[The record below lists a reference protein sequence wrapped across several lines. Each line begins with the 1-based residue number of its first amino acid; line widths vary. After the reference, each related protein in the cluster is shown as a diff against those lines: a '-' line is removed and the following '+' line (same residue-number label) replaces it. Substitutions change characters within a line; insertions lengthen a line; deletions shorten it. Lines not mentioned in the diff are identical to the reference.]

1 VDIDPAMTRLGQ
13 TFGPIVALN
22 GGSLNDPRVHI
33 VNADGYKFLENSSD
47 LYPVIITDLPD
58 PRNESLAKLYS
69 REFYGIVKRHLARGG
84 IFVSQ
89 SSSPFFVRQAYWC
102 IAHTAAA
109 ASLDVQTYHAYIP
122 SFGDWGFVLASD
134 LKVDWNSVQLHVP
147 TQFLTNE
154 RLPTM
159 TVFDPDTSEV
169 TTDISTLENP
179 AVLHY
184 YLEGLGRWRG

>member
-1 VDIDPAMTRLGQ
+1 
-13 TFGPIVALN
+13 
-22 GGSLNDPRVHI
+22 
-33 VNADGYKFLENSSD
+33 
-47 LYPVIITDLPD
+47 
-58 PRNESLAKLYS
+58 
-69 REFYGIVKRHLARGG
+69 
-84 IFVSQ
+84 
-89 SSSPFFVRQAYWC
+89 
-102 IAHTAAA
+102 
-109 ASLDVQTYHAYIP
+109 
-122 SFGDWGFVLASD
+122 VLASD